1 MKGTNS
7 VVAIVAS
14 IVLLL
19 LLLFFFFFLLSF
31 LVGSA
36 FNFLYENMPQ
46 R

>member
-1 MKGTNS
+1 MMKGTNS

-19 LLLFFFFFLLSF
+19 LLLFLFFLLSF